1 MENKNTA
8 KTTSLHPLPHPS
20 TPAGANDA
28 DADNNNHYYNDDD
41 DDDNQPKD
49 TSIEQK
55 PSSS

>member
-8 KTTSLHPLPHPS
+8 KTTSPHPLPHPS

-28 DADNNNHYYNDDD
+28 ADNNNYDN
-41 DDDNQPKD
+41 DNQAKD

-55 PSSS
+55 PPSSHE